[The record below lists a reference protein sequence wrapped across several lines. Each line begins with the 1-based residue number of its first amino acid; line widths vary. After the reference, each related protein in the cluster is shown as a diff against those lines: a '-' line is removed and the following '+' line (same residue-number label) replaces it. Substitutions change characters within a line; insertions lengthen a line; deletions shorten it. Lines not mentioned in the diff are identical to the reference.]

1 MSENVN
7 KINKISVDSSL
18 EIKNVNM
25 TMLLFSDNLLSPK
38 TGYTIADNMLILKDQ
53 AQSSLNLF
61 QFTDSSRYYEYLVNL
76 RISDAVISGM
86 DRYGNRLS
94 NVSDVV
100 LVFVNGYK
108 LSSSEYKIDVENE
121 TITIPSCYTEKTM
134 SNVIIYTSSDLVY
147 EGNVE
152 DDFSW
157 DSNTNEF
164 TLKDYSIER
173 YVFFKNGELLP
184 PNKIQKVGS
193 HIRLNTTIKHGVDL
207 IEYYR
212 MTKGCC
218 ALTFTPSLGYLTYGP
233 KDDRGTLI
241 QNPYDCI
248 ILFDNVAKLV
258 VDNIRPGFFVYEDG
272 TDGCV
277 MITDDDFEKRD
288 LKCLIIKEFHNSSLS
303 SSEYFL
309 TVPNAPSILKYVS
322 EYDLNGTLF
331 KELLASFQKVLLN
344 ETYDTVQ
351 RLKDIRNIN
360 KVDSS
365 NINALINF
373 LGLKINVTNLTLAKK
388 HNLIEELRSFY
399 NVVGTRASYNFYN
412 GFKDEGKILNIEQ
425 LFTPIK
431 SNVKEKNQQSEEE
444 HISSF
449 FPEEYGELLDVKQI
463 VIPTRN
469 SKSYEYSWLLR
480 FVNGYLPV
488 IVENGDDQPIWQ
500 FDMYTN
506 SLHFEDGVLDDRID
520 CIVYSNSYKKLIYA
534 ISGNT
539 AESISYF
546 HNNGIIYKEIPWT
559 IVERMNWDEGHKNGG
574 TEEHPYY
581 SPTTKRYDFSIS
593 NGIFTVVD
601 TYTGHT
607 LGSWTYYTNKNL
619 FFPKEYGKL
628 LRVEQTLAL
637 ESDRVT
643 YGYVWSFHFENGI
656 LPAIIHKDQT
666 YPEFDFSRFEYNA
679 ESLINSAV
687 YELEEQRWKNA
698 IAEDGTDLISW
709 KYKKNDGYKYL
720 YANYTQEI
728 KTSWWKWSGRETLTN
743 ITTYKSYITNPDYNI
758 PLGTYGDYIDNK
770 CTVSLNESCDDYV
783 YTLSLHFQY
792 GTLGIR
798 INRDQDA
805 LIVNPNFFIRD
816 SNSSLNSMV
825 YDMGVWYNAIAKDES
840 SRMIWKD
847 HDGTI
852 LRSLTH
858 EEASAMDWNDGHNTV
873 DSNDVSC
880 IKENDKLFIYKKQML
895 LGVLA
900 LTSGTTLIDN
910 NSNWNIPYTYG
921 EFLFSR
927 CTVTPDPS
935 DSRMGPEWFVLSLH
949 FKNGIMPLRV
959 YRDSTDIVFDKTC
972 FTQNTNH
979 QLTSLA
985 YNMSTGEWWNTKPIP
1000 RDYEMWWCIDDGK
1013 RYNGW
1018 VDLFPSNQADYSY
1031 PNWRGYPYGESN
1043 CLDCRISDGVMTI
1056 LKNGEI
1062 IGTLTIQPRPTANT
1076 IFVEGESDDAPVY
1089 DSNLE
1094 QIGTLTSYS
1103 SESCV
1108 FNGSTYSYNS
1118 QNNIEIT
1125 DTQENIFYKYT
1136 EGEPVTGGQCYDD
1149 TDGTN
1154 GRYYSNPTNRSF
1166 NLDGV
1171 TYSVIE
1177 KNESSET
1184 IPGLDT
1190 VFGDKYEFT
1199 IINNVVL
1206 AQEADTHRQI
1216 GSWTFYVESEEEE
1229 EEEPV
1234 EETDDGGEVSD
1245 PIRRYVTFRTAEEL
1259 GAVEKRK
1266 FVTDSVDF
1274 GQVSE
1279 LAVQGGVNLSNTP
1292 RYEGVL
1298 KYSDYPVLI
1307 NGTLDRYHPTDSGPV
1322 LSTDSISLSII
1333 VNSIV
1338 RMTKVTNDNDYE
1350 MVVDISAYPLDL
1362 RVELHDRDGRN
1373 LRVYGYVEETN
1384 TYTFLLEESSAY
1396 HYNILDKNGNKLF
1409 SNNLEYGD
1417 HTVTTTLP
1425 LVNNYITD
1433 PKMGPNEATID
1444 CGYIT
1449 EEPVDFYDFGS
1460 VSDDIPGHWVTW
1472 YEWDRPKNWYPTNHV
1487 DVSVDIPVNMDY
1499 ETFMNSFKD
1508 TFYDM
1513 ASAVLYIH
1521 QITQIYMFGDPNN
1534 DGSEPIQPMNLITT
1548 LPYSVETQCFTN
1560 DHEFLPYKKAVSNKP
1575 LKELKAYMFK
1585 NPTYEFVESYSNN
1598 ITGTSINL
1606 KEFFPEEW
1614 GKLNEVKQTVAPNET
1629 NDGYLFTWSLHF
1641 DNGTLPVVVDKN
1653 TLVPNWNLTLFTSD
1667 TNPQLNGC
1675 CYRHGEWINT
1685 VASDEGDYMLWKASN
1700 GSSVRSLNYIS
1711 ATAMN
1716 WYVYNNRITVHSH
1729 KFNFTITDDLLIIGD
1744 VEIKTNKSLK
1754 VSVDLYKNYGRDEDL
1769 YNQTGEERDIEWT
1782 ETLTGTFPCEQLN
1795 YTYWSSEQDESTMPV
1810 SGDVSYEKS
1819 TSIPMFTV
1827 TCTPNENRTSLLY
1840 ALVINYD
1847 DREEAYIIDKTLQIV
1862 TKLNVPSQ
1870 IKKLQTV
1877 IDDEIVYVRPNS
1889 VFYENGTWSLGYLTY
1904 DEEFDTFEWKAPTL
1918 TDDYPQDEHEP
1929 LDTGLGGFILEN
1941 ASSYNWNG
1949 GKLTNP
1955 IVDSRSEV
1963 RNAKLYISIDTGENP
1978 YIYKEINSAFNL
1990 NEYVGEYS
1998 KPYSYSHNNI
2008 TWSCNLT
2015 KYRVYNAV
2023 TLKDSSIETNASTL
2037 LLPTNIL
2044 YSDGNNGLNYNFQ
2057 TPPYTFSTL
2066 EPQWN
2071 QVDEETTEEG
2081 KKEYWKYT
2089 NNFASNLNQT
2099 SISFSTYGTV
2109 FVSSEV
2115 VIRNVDYVV
2124 LKYRWF
2130 SGEDLDS
2137 LTYITNAIGS
2147 MASSINNVKVGYIR
2161 NASRQYVPSKNN
2173 YLLWWGDDN
2182 RVTGEENILLNIKNM
2197 KDYYSEYIPEL
2208 LNIEMDACWFS
2219 IVSQTQPI
2227 IEVTG
2232 YKGGTMS
2239 HSGYQF
2245 VNNGGEMV
2253 AQQTIQAVN
2262 MSTTTIHEYRN
2273 VANVKYNKDTETFT
2287 LTITDR
2293 YEETTPDLDEVANL
2307 LGE

>member
-7 KINKISVDSSL
+7 EINKISVDSSL

-94 NVSDVV
+94 NLSGVV

-108 LSSSEYKIDVENE
+108 LSSSEYEIDVENE

-157 DSNTNEF
+157 DSSVNEF

-184 PNKIQKVGS
+184 PNKIQKIGS
-193 HIRLNTTIKHGVDL
+193 HVRLNTIIKHGVDL
-207 IEYYR
+207 VEYYR

-248 ILFDNVAKLV
+248 ISFDNVAKLI

-288 LKCLIIKEFHNSSLS
+288 LKCLIIKEFHNSSLT

-331 KELLASFQKVLLN
+331 KELLATFQKVLLN

-431 SNVKEKNQQSEEE
+431 SNVKEKNQQSEDEEE

-500 FDMYTN
+500 FNMYTN
-506 SLHFEDGVLDDRID
+506 SLRFEDGIVDDRID
-520 CIVYSNSYKKLIYA
+520 CIVYSNIYKKLIYA
-534 ISGNT
+534 ISGHT
-539 AESISYF
+539 AETIAYF
-546 HNNGIIYKEIPWT
+546 HNDGGIYREIPWS

-709 KYKKNDGYKYL
+709 KYKKNDEYKYL

-743 ITTYKSYITNPDYNI
+743 ITTYKSYVANPDYNI
-758 PLGTYGDYIDNK
+758 PLGTYGDYVDSK
-770 CTVSLNESCDDYV
+770 CTLTLNENCDDYA
-783 YTLSLHFQY
+783 YILSLRFQY
-792 GTLGIR
+792 GSLGIR
-798 INRDQDA
+798 INREQDT
-805 LIVNPNFFIRD
+805 LIINPNFFIRN
-816 SNSSLNSMV
+816 SNPSLNSMV
-825 YDMGVWYNAIAKDES
+825 YNMGVWYNAIAKDES

-847 HDGTI
+847 YNGNI
-852 LRSLTH
+852 VRSLTN
-858 EEASAMDWNDGHNTV
+858 EEATAINWNNGQNTV
-873 DSNDVSC
+873 ESDVISC
-880 IKENDKLFIYKKQML
+880 VKENDRLFVYKNETL
-895 LGVLA
+895 IGVLA
-900 LTSGTTLIDN
+900 LTSGTTLVDN
-910 NSNWNIPYTYG
+910 NNNWDVPYTYG
-921 EFLFSR
+921 EFKFAR
-927 CTVTPDPS
+927 CTVSLPKQNPTDPS
-935 DSRMGPEWFVLSLH
+935 EDEWFVLSMH
-949 FKNGIMPLRV
+949 FENGTIPLLVYKN
-959 YRDSTDIVFDKTC
+959 STTFTFDKSY
-972 FTQNTNH
+972 FSQNINEDLNSAVWH
-979 QLTSLA
+979 RSR
-985 YNMSTGEWWNTKPIP
+985 GEWVNCKIFADP
-1000 RDYEMWWCIDDGK
+1000 DFLMWCGNDGK
-1013 RYNGW
+1013 FLNGW
-1018 VDLFPSNQADYSY
+1018 YDINHISAYGY
-1031 PNWRGYPYGESN
+1031 PVEWHYPYWRGYYEGESD

-1056 LKNGEI
+1056 LKNGES

-1076 IFVEGESDDAPVY
+1076 IFVEGESDNSPVY

-1136 EGEPVTGGQCYDD
+1136 EGEPVVGGQCYDD
-1149 TDGTN
+1149 TNGTN

-1166 NLDGV
+1166 DLDGI

-1190 VFGDKYEFT
+1190 VFGNKYEFT

-1206 AQEADTHRQI
+1206 AQEADTHKQI

-1229 EEEPV
+1229 EEEEPI
-1234 EETDDGGEVSD
+1234 EEIDDGGEVSD

-1259 GAVEKRK
+1259 GAVKKRK
-1266 FVTDSVDF
+1266 FVTDNVDF

-1322 LSTDSISLSII
+1322 LSTDNISLSII
-1333 VNSIV
+1333 VNSVV
-1338 RMTKVTNDNDYE
+1338 RMAKVTNDNNYE
-1350 MVVDISAYPLDL
+1350 CYIDDESSDDIYLTRYIGSRSNVTVPDTIEYNDKMVVDISAYPLDL
-1362 RVELHDRDGRN
+1362 RVELHDRHGRN
-1373 LRVYGYVEETN
+1373 LRVYGYVEKTN
-1384 TYTFLLEESSAY
+1384 TYTFVLEESGAY
-1396 HYNILDKNGNKLF
+1396 YYNILDKNGNKLV

-1417 HTVTTTLP
+1417 HTLTTTLP

-1449 EEPVDFYDFGS
+1449 EKPVDFYDFGS

-1487 DVSVDIPVNMDY
+1487 DVSVDIPVDIDY
-1499 ETFMNSFKD
+1499 ETFMNIFKD

-1534 DGSEPIQPMNLITT
+1534 DGSEPIQPMSLITT
-1548 LPYSVETQCFTN
+1548 LPYTVETQCFTN

-1585 NPTYEFVESYSNN
+1585 NPSYEFINN
-1598 ITGTSINL
+1598 
-1606 KEFFPEEW
+1606 KE
-1614 GKLNEVKQTVAPNET
+1614 
-1629 NDGYLFTWSLHF
+1629 
-1641 DNGTLPVVVDKN
+1641 
-1653 TLVPNWNLTLFTSD
+1653 
-1667 TNPQLNGC
+1667 
-1675 CYRHGEWINT
+1675 
-1685 VASDEGDYMLWKASN
+1685 
-1700 GSSVRSLNYIS
+1700 
-1711 ATAMN
+1711 
-1716 WYVYNNRITVHSH
+1716 
-1729 KFNFTITDDLLIIGD
+1729 
-1744 VEIKTNKSLK
+1744 LK
-1754 VSVDLYKNYGRDEDL
+1754 VTVDLYKNYGRDEDL

-1782 ETLTGTFPCEQLN
+1782 ETLTGVFPCEQLN

-1810 SGDVSYEKS
+1810 SGNVNYEKA

-1827 TCTPNENRTSLLY
+1827 TCTPNESRTSLLY

-1847 DREEAYIIDKTLQIV
+1847 DREEAYIIDKTLQTV
-1862 TKLNVPSQ
+1862 TKLNVSSQ

-1949 GKLTNP
+1949 GKWTNP

-1963 RNAKLYISIDTGENP
+1963 RNAKLYVSIDTGENS
-1978 YIYKEINSAFNL
+1978 YVYKEINSAFDL

-2008 TWSCNLT
+2008 TWSCDLT
-2015 KYRVYNAV
+2015 KYRVYNTV

-2044 YSDGNNGLNYNFQ
+2044 YSDGNNGLNYSFQ
-2057 TPPYTFSTL
+2057 NPPPYTFSTL
-2066 EPQWN
+2066 EPQWD
-2071 QVDEETTEEG
+2071 QVGEEITEEG

-2089 NNFASNLNQT
+2089 NNFVSNLNQT
-2099 SISFSTYGTV
+2099 TIPFSTYGTV
-2109 FVSSEV
+2109 VVGEEIV
-2115 VIRNVDYVV
+2115 IKDVDYLVIRY
-2124 LKYRWF
+2124 KWTTG
-2130 SGEDLDS
+2130 SDLDS
-2137 LTYITNAIGS
+2137 HTRITN
-2147 MASSINNVKVGYIR
+2147 SSSTNISNYAVGWYA
-2161 NASRQYVPSKNN
+2161 NS
-2173 YLLWWGDDN
+2173 L
-2182 RVTGEENILLNIKNM
+2182 
-2197 KDYYSEYIPEL
+2197 EYIPNNNSDIQTNLMNWAGDNTGTGQESIL
-2208 LNIEMDACWFS
+2208 INISNMKERYSSDLPNVVNIELRCGWYGS
-2219 IVSQTQPI
+2219 IGGDVYIQ
-2227 IEVTG
+2227 VDG
-2232 YKGGTMS
+2232 YKNGTMS
-2239 HSGYQF
+2239 KSGRAWI
-2245 VNNGGEMV
+2245 NTGGELKYSIEEKLLNVNYSSTHKNQIGGIPPANCPVHVV
-2253 AQQTIQAVN
+2253 ATLDYNQT
-2262 MSTTTIHEYRN
+2262 TKN
-2273 VANVKYNKDTETFT
+2273 VV
-2287 LTITDR
+2287 LVV
-2293 YEETTPDLDEVANL
+2293 TPKQDS
-2307 LGE
+2307 

>member
-7 KINKISVDSSL
+7 EINKISVDSSL

-76 RISDAVISGM
+76 RISDAVISGI

-94 NVSDVV
+94 NLSGVV

-108 LSSSEYKIDVENE
+108 LSSSEYEIDVENE
-121 TITIPSCYTEKTM
+121 TITIPSCYTEKMM

-184 PNKIQKVGS
+184 PNKIQKIGNHV
-193 HIRLNTTIKHGVDL
+193 RLNTIIKHGVDFV
-207 IEYYR
+207 EYYR
-212 MTKGCC
+212 MTKGYC

-248 ILFDNVAKLV
+248 ISFNNVAKLV

-412 GFKDEGKILNIEQ
+412 GFKDKGKILNIEQ

-431 SNVKEKNQQSEEE
+431 SNVKEKNQQSEYEE
-444 HISSF
+444 I
-449 FPEEYGELLDVKQI
+449 
-463 VIPTRN
+463 
-469 SKSYEYSWLLR
+469 YE
-480 FVNGYLPV
+480 
-488 IVENGDDQPIWQ
+488 
-500 FDMYTN
+500 
-506 SLHFEDGVLDDRID
+506 
-520 CIVYSNSYKKLIYA
+520 
-534 ISGNT
+534 
-539 AESISYF
+539 
-546 HNNGIIYKEIPWT
+546 
-559 IVERMNWDEGHKNGG
+559 
-574 TEEHPYY
+574 
-581 SPTTKRYDFSIS
+581 
-593 NGIFTVVD
+593 
-601 TYTGHT
+601 
-607 LGSWTYYTNKNL
+607 
-619 FFPKEYGKL
+619 
-628 LRVEQTLAL
+628 
-637 ESDRVT
+637 
-643 YGYVWSFHFENGI
+643 
-656 LPAIIHKDQT
+656 
-666 YPEFDFSRFEYNA
+666 
-679 ESLINSAV
+679 
-687 YELEEQRWKNA
+687 
-698 IAEDGTDLISW
+698 
-709 KYKKNDGYKYL
+709 
-720 YANYTQEI
+720 
-728 KTSWWKWSGRETLTN
+728 
-743 ITTYKSYITNPDYNI
+743 
-758 PLGTYGDYIDNK
+758 
-770 CTVSLNESCDDYV
+770 
-783 YTLSLHFQY
+783 
-792 GTLGIR
+792 
-798 INRDQDA
+798 
-805 LIVNPNFFIRD
+805 
-816 SNSSLNSMV
+816 
-825 YDMGVWYNAIAKDES
+825 
-840 SRMIWKD
+840 
-847 HDGTI
+847 
-852 LRSLTH
+852 
-858 EEASAMDWNDGHNTV
+858 
-873 DSNDVSC
+873 
-880 IKENDKLFIYKKQML
+880 
-895 LGVLA
+895 
-900 LTSGTTLIDN
+900 
-910 NSNWNIPYTYG
+910 
-921 EFLFSR
+921 
-927 CTVTPDPS
+927 
-935 DSRMGPEWFVLSLH
+935 
-949 FKNGIMPLRV
+949 
-959 YRDSTDIVFDKTC
+959 
-972 FTQNTNH
+972 
-979 QLTSLA
+979 
-985 YNMSTGEWWNTKPIP
+985 
-1000 RDYEMWWCIDDGK
+1000 
-1013 RYNGW
+1013 
-1018 VDLFPSNQADYSY
+1018 
-1031 PNWRGYPYGESN
+1031 
-1043 CLDCRISDGVMTI
+1043 
-1056 LKNGEI
+1056 
-1062 IGTLTIQPRPTANT
+1062 
-1076 IFVEGESDDAPVY
+1076 
-1089 DSNLE
+1089 
-1094 QIGTLTSYS
+1094 
-1103 SESCV
+1103 
-1108 FNGSTYSYNS
+1108 
-1118 QNNIEIT
+1118 
-1125 DTQENIFYKYT
+1125 
-1136 EGEPVTGGQCYDD
+1136 
-1149 TDGTN
+1149 
-1154 GRYYSNPTNRSF
+1154 
-1166 NLDGV
+1166 
-1171 TYSVIE
+1171 
-1177 KNESSET
+1177 
-1184 IPGLDT
+1184 
-1190 VFGDKYEFT
+1190 
-1199 IINNVVL
+1199 
-1206 AQEADTHRQI
+1206 
-1216 GSWTFYVESEEEE
+1216 
-1229 EEEPV
+1229 
-1234 EETDDGGEVSD
+1234 GGEVSD

-1487 DVSVDIPVNMDY
+1487 DVSVNIPVDMDY
-1499 ETFMNSFKD
+1499 ETFMNIFKD

-1521 QITQIYMFGDPNN
+1521 QIAQIYMFGDPNN
-1534 DGSEPIQPMNLITT
+1534 DGSEPIQPMSLITT
-1548 LPYSVETQCFTN
+1548 LPYTVETQCFTN

-1653 TLVPNWNLTLFTSD
+1653 TLVPNWNLTLFTND
-1667 TNPQLNGC
+1667 TNPLLNGC
-1675 CYRHGEWINT
+1675 CYRKGEWINS
-1685 VASDEGDYMLWKASN
+1685 VASDEGDYMLWKKSD
-1700 GSSVRSLNYIS
+1700 GSSIRSLNYIS
-1711 ATAMN
+1711 ADNMN
-1716 WYVYNNRITVHSH
+1716 WYVYNNKITVHSH
-1729 KFNFTITDDLLIIGD
+1729 KFNFTITEDLLVIGD
-1744 VEIKTNKSLK
+1744 IETKTNKSLK

-1782 ETLTGTFPCEQLN
+1782 ETLTGIFPCEQLN
-1795 YTYWSSEQDESTMPV
+1795 YTYWSSQQDESTMPV
-1810 SGDVSYEKS
+1810 SGNVSYEKA

-1904 DEEFDTFEWKAPTL
+1904 DEEFDTFKWKAPTL
-1918 TDDYPQDEHEP
+1918 NNDYPQDEHEL

-1949 GKLTNP
+1949 GKWTNP

-1963 RNAKLYISIDTGENP
+1963 RNAKLYISIDIGEDP
-1978 YIYKEINSAFNL
+1978 YIYKEINSAFDL

-1998 KPYSYSHNNI
+1998 KPYSYSHNNV
-2008 TWSCNLT
+2008 TWSCDLT
-2015 KYRVYNAV
+2015 KYKVYNTV

-2044 YSDGNNGLNYNFQ
+2044 YSDGNNGLNYSFQ
-2057 TPPYTFSTL
+2057 NPPPYTFSTL
-2066 EPQWN
+2066 EPHWN
-2071 QVDEETTEEG
+2071 QVGEESTEIED
-2081 KKEYWKYT
+2081 KEYWKYT
-2089 NNFASNLNQT
+2089 NNFATVLNGT
-2099 SISFSTYGTV
+2099 TLTFSTYGIV
-2109 FVSSEV
+2109 LVSNEI

-2130 SGEDLDS
+2130 SGKDLDS
-2137 LTYITNAIGS
+2137 WTYITNAIGS
-2147 MASSINNVKVGYIR
+2147 MASSINNIKVGFGTG
-2161 NASRQYVPSKNN
+2161 NQYVPSQDN
-2173 YLLWWGDDN
+2173 YLLWWGGDN
-2182 RVTGEENILLNIKNM
+2182 TGTGEENILLNIKNM

-2239 HSGYQF
+2239 QSGYQF

-2253 AQQTIQAVN
+2253 SQQTIQAVN
-2262 MSTTTIHEYRN
+2262 MSTTTTHEYRN